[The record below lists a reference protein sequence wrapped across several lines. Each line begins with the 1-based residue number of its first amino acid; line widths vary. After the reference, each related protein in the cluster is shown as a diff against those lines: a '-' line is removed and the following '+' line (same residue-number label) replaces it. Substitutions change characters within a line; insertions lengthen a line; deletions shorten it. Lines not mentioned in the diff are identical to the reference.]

1 MASAGLAPDP
11 GRVLSDLR
19 ELRELTEDENGAQR
33 LCWTDTWAQARRW
46 FDSKLE
52 GLGVERE
59 VDPAGNKWVTLRGD
73 DPRSFVL
80 GGHIDSVPN
89 GGWLD
94 GSLGLLAGLEVLRA
108 LAARGRPPVTVKVVD
123 WADEEGARFGWGML
137 GSSAASGSLD
147 LEAIGK
153 LEDRDGNR
161 LPDVLA
167 EHGVDVAAMPGAR
180 SSLDGALGY
189 IELHIEQGPVLE
201 DLGQS
206 LAVVRGTVGVE
217 RHVVHFKGQAAHAG
231 PHPHGQAPRR
241 SRRERSAA
249 AGHARDGAGGGSQV
263 HRRSLRH
270 AAGRRDRRRRGGRS
284 DGRPATSRRAG
295 ARRLLA
301 PGAMEL
307 SREIAESERVECEW
321 SRLWN
326 IEPIAFDPGLI
337 AIAQAAISELTGHAH
352 TMDSGA
358 LHDAAEVARAGI
370 PTVMLFV
377 QSLGGLSH
385 AKLEDTREEDL
396 ILAVKALA
404 ATVER
409 SLEWAADAARTPNL
423 TDGSA

>member
-19 ELRELTEDENGAQR
+19 ELRELTEDEHGAQR

-46 FDSKLE
+46 FDSKLD
-52 GLGVERE
+52 GLAVERE

-73 DPRSFVL
+73 DPRSLVL

-137 GSSAASGSLD
+137 GSSAASGTLD
-147 LEAIGK
+147 LEAIRE
-153 LEDRDGNR
+153 LEDREGNR
-161 LPDVLA
+161 LPDVLDKY
-167 EHGVDVAAMPGAR
+167 GVEVAKMPGAR
-180 SSLDGALGY
+180 ASLDGVLGY

-201 DLGQS
+201 DLGLS

-217 RHVVHFKGQAAHAG
+217 RHVVHFTGQAAHAG
-231 PHPHGQAPRR
+231 PTPM
-241 SRRERSAA
+241 
-249 AGHARDGAGGGSQV
+249 
-263 HRRSLRH
+263 
-270 AAGRRDRRRRGGRS
+270 DRRREALAAS
-284 DGRPATSRRAG
+284 SRLVLGMREMALQAG
-295 ARRLLA
+295 AKFTAGRCVTQPGVATVVAEEVDLTVDQRHPDAQVLA
-301 PGAMEL
+301 DCLAQARQL
-307 SREIAESERVECEW
+307 AREIAESERVQCEW
-321 SRLWN
+321 SRLWD
-326 IEPIAFDPGLI
+326 IEPISFHPELI
-337 AIAQAAISELTGHAH
+337 EIGQAAISELTGQAH

-404 ATVER
+404 STVDR
-409 SLEWAADAARTPNL
+409 SLAWAADAARTPSPS
-423 TDGSA
+423 DGST

>member
-1 MASAGLAPDP
+1 MASAGLTPDP
-11 GRVLSDLR
+11 ERVLADLR
-19 ELRELTEDENGAQR
+19 ELRELTEDEHGAQR
-33 LCWTDTWAQARRW
+33 LCWTDTWARARRW

-52 GLGVERE
+52 GLAVER
-59 VDPAGNKWVTLRGD
+59 VLDPAGNKWVILHGD
-73 DPRSFVL
+73 DPRSLVL

-137 GSSAASGSLD
+137 GSSAASGTLD
-147 LEAIGK
+147 LQAIGG

-161 LPDVLA
+161 LPDVLG
-167 EHGVDVAAMPGAR
+167 EYGVEVAKMPGAR
-180 SSLDGALGY
+180 ASLDGVLGY
-189 IELHIEQGPVLE
+189 VELHIEQGPVLE
-201 DLGQS
+201 DLGLP

-217 RHVVHFKGQAAHAG
+217 RHVVRFTGQAAHAG
-231 PHPHGQAPRR
+231 PTPM
-241 SRRERSAA
+241 
-249 AGHARDGAGGGSQV
+249 
-263 HRRSLRH
+263 
-270 AAGRRDRRRRGGRS
+270 DRRREALAAS
-284 DGRPATSRRAG
+284 SRLVLGMREMALQAG
-295 ARRLLA
+295 AKFTAGRCVTRPGVATVVAEEVDLTVDQRHPDAQVLADCLTRAQRLA
-301 PGAMEL
+301 
-307 SREIAESERVECEW
+307 REIAESERVQCEW
-321 SRLWN
+321 SRLWD
-326 IEPIAFDPGLI
+326 IEPIAFDHELI
-337 AIAQAAISELTGHAH
+337 EIAQAAVFELSGHAH

-404 ATVER
+404 STVER
-409 SLEWAADAARTPNL
+409 SLAWAADAARTP
-423 TDGSA
+423 TPGDGSV

>member
-11 GRVLSDLR
+11 ERVLSDLR
-19 ELRELTEDENGAQR
+19 ELRELTEDEHGAQR

-52 GLGVERE
+52 GLAVER
-59 VDPAGNKWVTLRGD
+59 VLDPAGNKWVTLHGD
-73 DPRSFVL
+73 DPRSLVL

-94 GSLGLLAGLEVLRA
+94 GSLGLLAGLEVMRA

-137 GSSAASGSLD
+137 GSSAASGTLD
-147 LEAIGK
+147 LEAIRG

-161 LPDVLA
+161 LPDVLG
-167 EHGVDVAAMPGAR
+167 EYGVEVAKMPGAR
-180 SSLDGALGY
+180 ASLDGVLGY

-201 DLGQS
+201 DLGLS

-217 RHVVHFKGQAAHAG
+217 RHVVHFTGQAAHAG
-231 PHPHGQAPRR
+231 PTPM
-241 SRRERSAA
+241 
-249 AGHARDGAGGGSQV
+249 
-263 HRRSLRH
+263 
-270 AAGRRDRRRRGGRS
+270 DRRREALAASARLILGMREL
-284 DGRPATSRRAG
+284 ALRAG
-295 ARRLLA
+295 AKFTAGRCVTRPGVATVVAEEVDLTVDQRHPDARVLA
-301 PGAMEL
+301 DCLAQAQEL
-307 SREIAESERVECEW
+307 AHEIAESERVRCEW
-321 SRLWN
+321 SRLWD
-326 IEPIAFDPGLI
+326 IEPISFHPELI
-337 AIAQAAISELTGHAH
+337 EIAQAAISELSGHAH

-358 LHDAAEVARAGI
+358 LHDAAEVARAGV

-404 ATVER
+404 STVDR
-409 SLEWAADAARTPNL
+409 SLAWAADATRTPSPS
-423 TDGSA
+423 DGST

>member
-33 LCWTDTWAQARRW
+33 LCWTPTWAQARRW
-46 FDSKLE
+46 FDAKLE
-52 GLGVERE
+52 GLGVETE
-59 VDPAGNKWVTLRGD
+59 VDRAGNKWVTLRGE
-73 DPRSFVL
+73 DPRSLVL

-108 LAARGRPPVTVKVVD
+108 LAAQGRPPFTVKVVD

-147 LEAIGK
+147 LEAV
-153 LEDRDGNR
+153 LELRDRDGNR

-180 SSLDGALGY
+180 SSLDGVLGY

-206 LAVVRGTVGVE
+206 LAAVNGTVGVE
-217 RHVVHFKGQAAHAG
+217 RHVVRFTGQAAHAG
-231 PHPHGQAPRR
+231 PTPM
-241 SRRERSAA
+241 
-249 AGHARDGAGGGSQV
+249 
-263 HRRSLRH
+263 
-270 AAGRRDRRRRGGRS
+270 DRRREALAASARLILGMREM
-284 DGRPATSRRAG
+284 ALQAG
-295 ARRLLA
+295 AKFTAGRCVTRPGVATVVAEEVDLTVDQRHPDAQVLA
-301 PGAMEL
+301 DCLARAMEL

-321 SRLWN
+321 SHLWD
-326 IEPIAFDPGLI
+326 IEPIAFDPELI

-409 SLEWAADAARTPNL
+409 SLEWAADAAQTPNL
-423 TDGSA
+423 TDSSA

>member
-33 LCWTDTWAQARRW
+33 LCWTPTWAQARRW

-73 DPRSFVL
+73 DPRSLVL

-147 LEAIGK
+147 LEAIRK

-167 EHGVDVAAMPGAR
+167 EHGVDVAAMPSAR

-206 LAVVRGTVGVE
+206 LAVVNGTVGVE

-231 PHPHGQAPRR
+231 PTPM
-241 SRRERSAA
+241 
-249 AGHARDGAGGGSQV
+249 
-263 HRRSLRH
+263 
-270 AAGRRDRRRRGGRS
+270 DRRRDALAAS
-284 DGRPATSRRAG
+284 A
-295 ARRLLA
+295 RLLLGMREIA
-301 PGAMEL
+301 LEVGAKFTAGRCVTRPGVATVVAEEVDLTVDQRHPDAQVLAGFLARAMEL

-321 SRLWN
+321 SRLWD
-326 IEPIAFDPGLI
+326 IEPIAFDPELI
-337 AIAQAAISELTGHAH
+337 AIGQAAISELSGHAH

-358 LHDAAEVARAGI
+358 LHDAAEVARAGV

>member
-1 MASAGLAPDP
+1 MASAGLTPDP

-19 ELRELTEDENGAQR
+19 ELRELTEDEHGAQR

-52 GLGVERE
+52 GLAVERE
-59 VDPAGNKWVTLRGD
+59 VDPAGNKWVILRGD
-73 DPRSFVL
+73 DPRSLVL

-137 GSSAASGSLD
+137 GSSAASGTLD
-147 LEAIGK
+147 VEAIRG
-153 LEDRDGNR
+153 LEDREGNR
-161 LPDVLA
+161 LPDVLG
-167 EHGVDVAAMPGAR
+167 EHGVEVAKMPGAR
-180 SSLDGALGY
+180 ASLDGVLGY

-201 DLGQS
+201 DLGLS
-206 LAVVRGTVGVE
+206 LAAVRGTVGVE
-217 RHVVHFKGQAAHAG
+217 RHVVHFTGQAAHAG
-231 PHPHGQAPRR
+231 PTPM
-241 SRRERSAA
+241 
-249 AGHARDGAGGGSQV
+249 
-263 HRRSLRH
+263 
-270 AAGRRDRRRRGGRS
+270 DRRREALAASARLVLDMR
-284 DGRPATSRRAG
+284 AMALEAG
-295 ARRLLA
+295 AKFTAGRCVTRPGVATVVAEEVDLTVDQRHPDAKVLA
-301 PGAMEL
+301 DCLARAREL
-307 SREIAESERVECEW
+307 AREIAASERVECEW
-321 SRLWN
+321 SQLWN
-326 IEPIAFDPGLI
+326 IEPISFDAELI
-337 AIAQAAISELTGHAH
+337 EIAQAAISELTGHAH

-404 ATVER
+404 STVER
-409 SLEWAADAARTPNL
+409 SLAWAADAARTP
-423 TDGSA
+423 TPGDGSA

>member
-11 GRVLSDLR
+11 ARVLSDLR
-19 ELRELTEDENGAQR
+19 ELRELTEDEHGAQR

-46 FDSKLE
+46 FDAKLE
-52 GLGVERE
+52 GLDVESE

-73 DPRSFVL
+73 DPRSLVL

-94 GSLGLLAGLEVLRA
+94 GSLGLLAGLEVMRA
-108 LAARGRPPVTVKVVD
+108 VAAQGRPPVTLKLVD

-147 LEAIGK
+147 VQAVRK
-153 LEDRDGNR
+153 LEDRDGKR
-161 LPDVLA
+161 LPEVLA

-180 SSLDGALGY
+180 ASLDGAVGY

-206 LAVVRGTVGVE
+206 LAVVNGTVGVE
-217 RHVVHFKGQAAHAG
+217 RHVVRFTGQAAHAG
-231 PHPHGQAPRR
+231 PTPM
-241 SRRERSAA
+241 
-249 AGHARDGAGGGSQV
+249 
-263 HRRSLRH
+263 
-270 AAGRRDRRRRGGRS
+270 DRRRE
-284 DGRPATSRRAG
+284 ALAAG
-295 ARRLLA
+295 ARLILGMREMALESDAKFTAGRCVTRPGVATVVAEEVDLTVDQRHPDAEVLADLLA
-301 PGAMEL
+301 RAIAL
-307 SREIAESERVECEW
+307 SREIAASERVECEW
-321 SRLWN
+321 SRLWG
-326 IEPIAFDPGLI
+326 IEPMAFDPELI
-337 AIAQAAISELTGHAH
+337 GIAQAVVSELTGHAH

-358 LHDAAEVARAGI
+358 LHDAAEVARAGV

-396 ILAVKALA
+396 VLAVQALA

-409 SLEWAADAARTPNL
+409 SLAWAADAARTP
-423 TDGSA
+423 TSSDDTA